1 MAWDLSIALIQA
13 TVQVDQP
20 QGEGHRTVATAFL
33 VDDPTP
39 DGRPRT
45 VLVTAGH
52 VFGEMPGP
60 QARIGWRT
68 QGADGVWRFDPKPL
82 TIRDGATELWVR
94 NPSRDIAA
102 IEITAPPEFARAA
115 IPLSWLADGD
125 AFAKYAIGPGD
136 QVAALGYPRGLSA
149 NGAGFPIL
157 REGYIASYPL
167 SPIAQFPDFLVDFN
181 AMPGNS
187 GGPVYIEKVAPAGP
201 PGSAPPPR
209 VQLVAG
215 MLIQE
220 VEQTTGRLDLGVV
233 VQAAYI
239 RETIALLDPPR
250 AATPNP
256 PPPPVVPQAA
266 PSATPHTRR

>member
-20 QGEGHRTVATAFL
+20 QGEDHRTVATAFL

-82 TIRDGATELWVR
+82 AIRDGATELWVR
-94 NPSRDIAA
+94 SPSRDIAA
-102 IEITAPPEFARAA
+102 IEVTAPPEFARAA
-115 IPLSWLADGD
+115 IPLSWLAGSDLFERYG
-125 AFAKYAIGPGD
+125 IGPGD
-136 QVAALGYPRGLSA
+136 EVMALGYPRGLSS

-157 REGYIASYPL
+157 REGRIASYPL
-167 SPIAQFPDFLVDFN
+167 SPAAQFPNFLVDFN

-187 GGPVYIEKVAPAGP
+187 GGPVFLEK
-201 PGSAPPPR
+201 APP
-209 VQLVAG
+209 VQPGAPPQPPASIVAG

-233 VQAAYI
+233 VQAAYV
-239 RETIALLDPPR
+239 RETLALLDAPR
-250 AATPNP
+250 ATTPVTPPSP
-256 PPPPVVPQAA
+256 PPSPQTA
-266 PSATPHTRR
+266 PSATPQTRR